1 MKLSLWQPKKPAKK
15 VMKLKISLPFA
26 VFTEQTDVVE
36 VIIETAEGSFGLLE
50 HRLDCVA
57 ILVPG
62 ILTYRTEHTGELYV
76 AIDQGLLVKNG
87 EDIRVSV
94 RRAYSGASLA
104 QLRQAVS
111 EEFLKLDEQHQVM
124 RNVMAKLESGFV
136 RRSVSLNK
144 NN

>member
-1 MKLSLWQPKKPAKK
+1 MKLSPWQQKKPAKK

-26 VFTEQTDVVE
+26 VFTEQTDVLE

-50 HRLDCVA
+50 QRLDCVA

-62 ILTYRTEHTGELYV
+62 ILTYRTEHSGEVYV
-76 AIDQGLLVKNG
+76 AIDQGLLVKNA
-87 EDIRVSV
+87 ENIMVSV
-94 RRAYSGASLA
+94 RRAYSGVSLE

-111 EEFLKLDEQHQVM
+111 EEFLKLDEQQKVM

-136 RRSVSLNK
+136 RRSATLNK
-144 NN
+144 NI